1 MRRNSLKLTAFAAVA
16 LVGGAAGMNCS
27 KSSNPNSGDVKLA
40 VVLPSGSTITVVNYR
55 IQSSSSAQLAAGSF
69 NVSDPRATVSLD
81 IVVPVTPTGDAGD
94 TVNLTATTSAGVSCT
109 GTSAPF
115 PVLAGSNPAVTMTM
129 TCGTGT
135 QSVQTGNIGV
145 TATLV
150 EGDNCPSITS
160 AVVGPAETSVG
171 GQAMVI
177 ATASDPDASE
187 TLTYAWAPA
196 ANFTT
201 PGSSGSSYTCT
212 ASGVQTFTLTVT
224 DSHTPMACS
233 TTATLNIRCD
243 SGGAVCGNGII
254 EAGETCN
261 PPNGT
266 TCSSTCQT
274 IGGTGG
280 TTGTGGV
287 AGTTGTGG
295 VAGTTGTGG
304 VAGTTGT
311 GGVAGMGMAGSP
323 GTGGVATGGST
334 GTGGVATG
342 GTTGT
347 GGMRQQDS
355 PACVACET
363 TGTSNGVCFTTS
375 TVDSSGNPVSAVGC
389 DGFTNA
395 TDKAN
400 CLALIGCLRST
411 ACQTVIHAA
420 GADYGEAGVNFDDGT
435 PCLCNSATT
444 TVTKNACLGQTSWTT
459 GVCATQFVAASS
471 NAASGASTP
480 VMALFDP
487 AFPVGIGMNLM
498 TCDID
503 TAVTGSGTPSCTTAQ
518 TCLIPQ

>member
-40 VVLPSGSTITVVNYR
+40 VVLPSGSSITLVNYR
-55 IQSSSSAQLAAGSF
+55 ILSSTNAQLAGGSF
-69 NVSDPRATVSLD
+69 DVSDPNATVSLD
-81 IVVPVTPTGDAGD
+81 IVVPVTPTGNPGD
-94 TVNLTATTSAGVSCT
+94 TVNLTATTSTGVSCS

-115 PVLAGSNPAVTMTM
+115 PVLPGSNPAVTMTM
-129 TCGTGT
+129 TCGAGT
-135 QSVQTGNIGV
+135 PSGQTGNIGV

-160 AVVGPAETSVG
+160 AVVGPAETSVN
-171 GQAMVI
+171 ASVMVI

-201 PGSSGSSYTCT
+201 PGSSGSSYKCL
-212 ASGVQTFTLTVT
+212 ASGVQTITLTVT
-224 DSHTPMACS
+224 DSHTPIACS
-233 TTATLNIRCD
+233 TQATLTVKCD
-243 SGGAVCGNGII
+243 GGAVCGNGVI
-254 EAGETCN
+254 EAGETCD

-266 TCSSTCQT
+266 TCSATCQT

-311 GGVAGMGMAGSP
+311 GGVA
-323 GTGGVATGGST
+323 
-334 GTGGVATG
+334 TG

-347 GGMRQQDS
+347 GGVAGSTGTGGGTGGTPFTQDNA
-355 PACVACET
+355 ACVACET
-363 TGTSNGVCFTTS
+363 TGTNNSVCFTTS
-375 TVDSSGNPVSAVGC
+375 TPGATIVGC

-400 CLALIGCLRST
+400 CIALLACLRST
-411 ACQTVIHAA
+411 ACQNVIHAA
-420 GADYGEAGVNFDDGT
+420 GSDYGEGTGFDDGT
-435 PCLCNSATT
+435 PCLCNNATT
-444 TVTKNACLGQTSWTT
+444 TVLKNACLGQTSWTT
-459 GVCATQFVAASS
+459 GICAAQFVAASNNSAGNS
-471 NAASGASTP
+471 NPRDS
-480 VMALFDP
+480 LYDP
-487 AFPVGIGMNLM
+487 AYPVGVGMNLM

-503 TAVTGSGTPSCTTAQ
+503 TAITGSGTPSCTAMTS
-518 TCLIPQ
+518 CWIPQP